1 METIKTYSFPRAGLL
16 GNPSDG
22 YFGKTLSFAFSDFG
36 VELTLTESARLCF
49 VPGEV
54 DDATF
59 ASPDDLVRDLRL
71 YGYYGGIR
79 LLKAVSKRFFE
90 YCIKHDIA
98 LPKRNFTA
106 SYKINIPRLVGLSGS
121 SAICTAMLKA
131 LCRFYEVPI
140 LVGAPSS
147 GLVGAPSWSC
157 RKEDNL
163 YSRTPTQD
171 SNSLPPTPTPNS
183 NSSIGIPMEVLP
195 TICLEA
201 EKEELR
207 INCGFQ
213 DRVIQIYNGL
223 VFMDFNKSFVESHN
237 HGIYERLDPAPFST
251 STSSLHLYIAYDAQ
265 RAEESGEAH
274 KEVKR
279 LFEAKNSDVLAAMS
293 EFADIA
299 QKGRDLLVAGQLE
312 CGVGVGERS
321 RRFADLINANF
332 DLRDR
337 IFHVAEENRRM
348 VMTAR
353 SVGASAKFAGSG
365 GAIVGTYEDDA
376 QFAALVHALGT
387 IGCKTFRPTIAT
399 SDEAPEIRSAAA
411 NWRNS

>member
-1 METIKTYSFPRAGLL
+1 MTTIKTRSFARAGFL

-22 YFGKTLSFAFSDFG
+22 YFGKTISFAFLNFG
-36 VELTLTESARLCF
+36 VELTLTESARLRF

-59 ASPDDLVRDLRL
+59 ESPEQLVRDLRL

-79 LLKAVSKRFFE
+79 LLKAVTKRFWE
-90 YCIKHDIA
+90 WCN
-98 LPKRNFTA
+98 LT
-106 SYKINIPRLVGLSGS
+106 
-121 SAICTAMLKA
+121 
-131 LCRFYEVPI
+131 RFYNVEIPI
-140 LVGAPSS
+140 EIA
-147 GLVGAPSWSC
+147 
-157 RKEDNL
+157 
-163 YSRTPTQD
+163 
-171 SNSLPPTPTPNS
+171 
-183 NSSIGIPMEVLP
+183 P

-213 DRVIQIYNGL
+213 DRVIQMYNGV
-223 VFMDFNKSFVESHN
+223 VFMDFEKSFVEAN
-237 HGIYERLDPAPFST
+237 NRGKYERLDPALMPN
-251 STSSLHLYIAYDAQ
+251 LYVSYDAA

-279 LFEAKNSDVLAAMS
+279 LFEAKNTDVLSAMS

-299 QKGRDLLVAGQLE
+299 QQGRDAIVSGKPEKLPALV
-312 CGVGVGERS
+312 
-321 RRFADLINANF
+321 NANF
-332 DLRDR
+332 DLRDS

-353 SVGASAKFAGSG
+353 KSGASAKFAGSG

-376 QFAALVHALGT
+376 QFAALERDLAA
-387 IGCKTFRPTIAT
+387 IGCRTIRPTIAT
-399 SDEAPEIRSAAA
+399 TADESGELASFAH
-411 NWRNS
+411 WRNS

>member
-59 ASPDDLVRDLRL
+59 SSPEEMIRDLRL

-131 LCRFYEVPI
+131 LMKFYEV
-140 LVGAPSS
+140 
-147 GLVGAPSWSC
+147 
-157 RKEDNL
+157 
-163 YSRTPTQD
+163 T
-171 SNSLPPTPTPNS
+171 
-183 NSSIGIPMEVLP
+183 IPLEYQP

-223 VFMDFNKSFVESHN
+223 VFMDFNKSFVEAHN
-237 HGIYERLDPAPFST
+237 HGLYERLDPSVFGVPGVPSRRGADQAAR
-251 STSSLHLYIAYDAQ
+251 LNLYIAYDAQ

-365 GAIVGTYEDDA
+365 GAIVGTYDDDA
-376 QFAALVHALGT
+376 QFAALVHALGA

-399 SDEAPEIRSAAA
+399 SDETPEIRTAAA